1 MQLQNPFFNLSK
13 ESKQINSTLDNNSS
27 NSFNSG
33 ISSTN
38 INNYS
43 NNNKEE
49 KEKTNSNNNKEL
61 KEKNNQE
68 FNKTSDTEKLRMP
81 SSENKIFSS
90 LNAENSQTKIEKNL
104 DDNFLDFNK
113 SNEKIENNICG
124 SINDDNFFNFS
135 FYNNNNKNIN
145 NNYYNK
151 LIENNNNYFDN
162 NNDEKKINYNNDEER
177 MNNPN
182 NNQNNNQPGSPKHTD
197 IKNKSTIK
205 KFDQNKIRNERSTF
219 FSIENSDSNFRKKT
233 NNNNHLKVRYG
244 DWICPNCEN
253 LNFAFRNK
261 CNRCGL
267 SKENLEQ
274 NENHLQIHENSSN
287 EGQRPIMIN
296 NININYIYNSI
307 FPINN
312 INIINNPIIMNN
324 TNVNNYYGNYNNYQ
338 IYSPCNVN
346 IK

>member
-13 ESKQINSTLDNNSS
+13 ESKKINPTLDNNSS
-27 NSFNSG
+27 NPFNSG

-43 NNNKEE
+43 NNNKE
-49 KEKTNSNNNKEL
+49 L
-61 KEKNNQE
+61 KEKNNQD
-68 FNKTSDTEKLRMP
+68 FNKSTDTEKLRM
-81 SSENKIFSS
+81 SSPKNKTFSS
-90 LNAENSQTKIEKNL
+90 LNAENSQAKIEKNL

-113 SNEKIENNICG
+113 NNQKIENNIFG

-135 FYNNNNKNIN
+135 FYGNNNKNLN

-162 NNDEKKINYNNDEER
+162 NNDEKKINNNNDEER
-177 MNNPN
+177 MNNSN
-182 NNQNNNQPGSPKHTD
+182 NNQNNNQQGSPKHTD

-233 NNNNHLKVRYG
+233 NNNHPKVRNE

-274 NENHLQIHENSSN
+274 NDNQLQIQENSGSEN
-287 EGQRPIMIN
+287 QRPIMIN

-312 INIINNPIIMNN
+312 INIINNPIFMNN
-324 TNVNNYYGNYNNYQ
+324 TNINNYYGTYNNYQ